1 MIGSSDPARAKAPA
15 LFGIAGWSGSGKT
28 ALIVSLIPELT
39 RQGVSVTTVKHAH
52 HDFEID
58 KPEKDSHK
66 HRAAGATEV
75 VISSAARWAI
85 IHENRTAAEPGLDD
99 ILARLSPTDL
109 VLIEGYKNAPHPKI
123 EVCRPSTGAPMLY
136 GSNPTI
142 VALASDTPLDD
153 VAIPVLDLNR
163 PADIAAFIL
172 VQCGLSG
179 DPARDPAID
188 LNEDFG
194 EDVKEAL

>member
-1 MIGSSDPARAKAPA
+1 MTVARTRVRNATPA

-39 RQGVSVTTVKHAH
+39 RLGVTVTTVKHAH
-52 HDFEID
+52 HDFDID

-66 HRAAGATEV
+66 HRAAGAVEV

-85 IHENRTAAEPGLDD
+85 IHENRDAAEPELQE

-109 VLIEGYKNAPHPKI
+109 VLIEGYKDDPHPKI
-123 EVCRPSTGAPMLY
+123 EVYRPSTDAPMLY
-136 GSNPTI
+136 GKNPTI
-142 VALASDTPLDD
+142 VALASDAPLDG
-153 VAIPVLDLNR
+153 VAAPVLDLNR

-172 VQCGLSG
+172 VQCGLGG
-179 DPARDPAID
+179 D
-188 LNEDFG
+188 LGNEFG